1 VTIKKK
7 KTRVRRSPED
17 ARALILASAEQVL
30 SARGPDAVGLKEV
43 AVEAGVSHALV
54 THYFGTY
61 EALVRAVLLRRMD
74 LARAQAEALVLT
86 APPGPEL
93 LMQLFFSLLSDPLH
107 VRLTTWALLSARR
120 MPVLGQEPG
129 VLLPLLELMSVR
141 RAQLYGK
148 KAGNAD
154 DVALD
159 TTLALAAGY
168 GFALGKDLFANAMGR
183 EPFTLE
189 QFQQRLVAVLKLKP
203 QQP

>member
-7 KTRVRRSPED
+7 KTRVRRSPEE
-17 ARALILASAEQVL
+17 ARELILTSAERVL

-43 AVEAGVSHALV
+43 ADEAGVSHALV

-61 EALVRAVLLRRMD
+61 DALVHAVLRRRMD
-74 LARAQAEALVLT
+74 LARAEAEALVLT

-93 LMQLFFSLLSDPLH
+93 LLQLFFSLLSDPLH

-120 MPVLGQEPG
+120 MPLLGQEPG
-129 VLLPLLELMSVR
+129 VLLPLLELMSAR

-148 KAGNAD
+148 KAGNAA

-168 GFALGKDLFANAMGR
+168 GFALGKDLFASAMGR

-189 QFQQRLVAVLKLKP
+189 QFQRRLAAVLKLAP
-203 QQP
+203 R